1 MEKTQKSTKR
11 LATARELQQIV
22 ADFYLEGHA
31 AKQVGKPV
39 GWMPPMNGLIEIF
52 YAMDLMP
59 AFPENWSPVCAAF
72 GLIEKDFQVSE
83 SMGFSPDLCG
93 YMRNFIGYINGMMG
107 DESVPLGGLP
117 EPDMIF
123 VPGAGCVPT
132 MKNFQYIARR
142 FPNARVFRADLPQVP
157 IENIQR
163 HHIDYAVSEIKRIL
177 DFLYEV
183 TGRKLDQD
191 RLRET
196 VRLSDQ
202 ACVLWDEIMA
212 CRKHIPTPI
221 SAAEIGLMFVMVT
234 RQGTQIAVDY
244 LTRVRDEVRERAR
257 NGTGIIPEEK
267 LRLFWDNIPLWYN
280 LGLFN
285 YFEKFGGVVVA
296 ETYSAAWSNRLD
308 FDRPLEALAIKS
320 LMSYPMVSCVS
331 MQRRKE
337 MVLKACR
344 DYSIDGAIFHSNKS
358 CVPITLGQPDIRRA
372 LLKEM
377 DVPSVVIDADHMDPR
392 NFSIA
397 QFEAR
402 VDAFMEMLLEK
413 KRRATS

>member
-1 MEKTQKSTKR
+1 MAEMEKTQKSTKR
-11 LATARELQQIV
+11 LATAKELQKIV
-22 ADFYLEGHA
+22 ADFYLEGHT
-31 AKQVGKPV
+31 AKKAGIPI

-72 GLIEKDFQVSE
+72 GLIDRDFQVSE
-83 SMGFSPDLCG
+83 SMGFSRDLCG
-93 YMRNFIGYINGMMG
+93 YMRNFIGYINGSMG
-107 DESVPLGGLP
+107 AEGVPLGGLP

-123 VPGAGCVPT
+123 SPSAGCVPT
-132 MKNFQYIARR
+132 MKNFQYIAQR
-142 FPNARVFRADLPQVP
+142 FPEARVFRADLPQVP
-157 IENIQR
+157 IENIKQY
-163 HHIDYAVSEIKRIL
+163 HIDYAVGEIHRIL
-177 DFLYEV
+177 DFIREV
-183 TGRKLDQD
+183 TGRKLDHD

-196 VRLSDQ
+196 VILSDK
-202 ACVLWDEIMA
+202 ACALWDEIMQYR
-212 CRKHIPTPI
+212 CNRPTPI

-244 LTRVRDEVRERAR
+244 LTKVRDEVRDRAEK
-257 NGTGIIPEEK
+257 GVGIIPEEK
-267 LRLFWDNIPLWYN
+267 VRLFWDNIPLWYN

-296 ETYSAAWSNRLD
+296 ETYSAAWSNRLNTAK
-308 FDRPLEALAIKS
+308 PIEALAIKS

-331 MQRRKE
+331 MQGRKD

-358 CVPITLGQPDIRRA
+358 CVPITLGQSDIRKA
-372 LLKEM
+372 LLDELG
-377 DVPSVVIDADHMDPR
+377 VPSVVIDADHMDPR

-397 QFEAR
+397 QFQTR
-402 VDAFMEMLLEK
+402 VDALMEMLLARK
-413 KRRATS
+413 K